1 MLDQNTFM
9 ETLHLVQEI
18 AKTAT
23 EPMDRETALS
33 YFKDMEL
40 SAEQQE
46 MVYQFL
52 MLPEEETAV
61 PDEEDVRDAEE
72 AAASGDGNVYD
83 AGEVASGDEN
93 VHGVGETASGDENVH
108 DAGETAASDTKTAW
122 HSTPHF
128 QMYLDEVEGFKQLA
142 DSEEKELYRRL
153 LSGDVAVI
161 EDISHQWLKRVVAIA
176 EEYKG
181 RGVLLDDLVQE
192 GNIGLLL
199 GLNVLSKGQ
208 QSDGGRKQVAV
219 ADVPELL
226 RGAVRESMEQYLGEE
241 CGEDQ
246 ENETIIGK
254 VALVHQAQ
262 EYLTKEKGEK
272 PSLRELSEYTKIPVE
287 EIKDIFSLL

>member
-1 MLDQNTFM
+1 MVDQNTFM

-40 SAEQQE
+40 NSEQQE

-61 PDEEDVRDAEE
+61 SDEEDVRDTGE
-72 AAASGDGNVYD
+72 AA
-83 AGEVASGDEN
+83 
-93 VHGVGETASGDENVH
+93 ASGDENVH
-108 DAGETAASDTKTAW
+108 DAGEAASGDENVHGVGKVAASDTKTAR

-128 QMYLDEVEGFKQLA
+128 QMYLDEVEGLKQLA

-208 QSDGGRKQVAV
+208 ESDSGRKQVTV

-226 RGAVRESMEQYLGEE
+226 RGAVRESMEQYFSEE

>member
-40 SAEQQE
+40 SEEQQE

-61 PDEEDVRDAEE
+61 SDEEDVRSAEDVHEAGE
-72 AAASGDGNVYD
+72 AAASGD
-83 AGEVASGDEN
+83 EN
-93 VHGVGETASGDENVH
+93 IRE
-108 DAGETAASDTKTAW
+108 
-122 HSTPHF
+122 STPHF
-128 QMYLDEVEGFKQLA
+128 QMFLDEVEGLKQLA

-208 QSDGGRKQVAV
+208 QSDGTRKQVTV

>member
-61 PDEEDVRDAEE
+61 PDEEDARDAEE
-72 AAASGDGNVYD
+72 AAASGD
-83 AGEVASGDEN
+83 EN
-93 VHGVGETASGDENVH
+93 MYGAGETAASGGKNVYG
-108 DAGETAASDTKTAW
+108 AGETAASDTKTAR

-128 QMYLDEVEGFKQLA
+128 QMYLDEVEGLKQLA

-208 QSDGGRKQVAV
+208 KSDSGRKQVTV

-226 RGAVRESMEQYLGEE
+226 RGAVRESMEQYFSEE

>member
-1 MLDQNTFM
+1 MVDRNMFM

-18 AKTAT
+18 AKTSA

-40 SAEQQE
+40 SQEQQE
-46 MVYQFL
+46 MIFQFL
-52 MLPEEETAV
+52 LQPEE
-61 PDEEDVRDAEE
+61 
-72 AAASGDGNVYD
+72 SL
-83 AGEVASGDEN
+83 
-93 VHGVGETASGDENVH
+93 
-108 DAGETAASDTKTAW
+108 

-128 QMYLDEVEGFKQLA
+128 QMYLNELDGIAELA
-142 DSEEKELYRRL
+142 DSQETALYQRL
-153 LSGDVAVI
+153 LSGDSSVV
-161 EDISHQWLKRVVAIA
+161 EDISRQWLKRVVAIA

-199 GLNVLSKGQ
+199 GLNVLSQGGGQ
-208 QSDGGRKQVAV
+208 ADDRKQISA

-246 ENETIIGK
+246 QSETILAK
-254 VALVHQAQ
+254 VSLVHQAQ
-262 EYLTKEKGEK
+262 EYLTQEKGEK
-272 PSLRELSEYTKIPVE
+272 PSLRELSEYTRIPVE
-287 EIKDIFSLL
+287 EINDILSLVKDK

>member
-61 PDEEDVRDAEE
+61 PDEEDARDAEE
-72 AAASGDGNVYD
+72 AAASGDENMYG
-83 AGEVASGDEN
+83 AGETA
-93 VHGVGETASGDENVH
+93 ASGDENVH
-108 DAGETAASDTKTAW
+108 DTGEAAASDIKTAR

-128 QMYLDEVEGFKQLA
+128 QMYLDEVEGLKQLA

-208 QSDGGRKQVAV
+208 ESDSGRKQVTV

-226 RGAVRESMEQYLGEE
+226 KGAVRESMEQYFSEE

>member
-1 MLDQNTFM
+1 MVDQNTFM
-9 ETLHLVQEI
+9 ETMHLEKEI

-40 SAEQQE
+40 NSEQQE

-61 PDEEDVRDAEE
+61 SDEEDVRDTGE
-72 AAASGDGNVYD
+72 AA
-83 AGEVASGDEN
+83 
-93 VHGVGETASGDENVH
+93 ASGDENVH
-108 DAGETAASDTKTAW
+108 DAGEAASGDENVHGVGKVAASDTKTAR

-128 QMYLDEVEGFKQLA
+128 QMYLDEVEGLKQLA

-208 QSDGGRKQVAV
+208 ESDSGREQVTV

-226 RGAVRESMEQYLGEE
+226 RGAVRESMEQYFSEE

>member
-72 AAASGDGNVYD
+72 AAAS
-83 AGEVASGDEN
+83 
-93 VHGVGETASGDENVH
+93 
-108 DAGETAASDTKTAW
+108 DTKTAR

-128 QMYLDEVEGFKQLA
+128 QMYLDEVEGLKQLA

-208 QSDGGRKQVAV
+208 ESDSGRKQVTV

-226 RGAVRESMEQYLGEE
+226 RGAVRESMEQYFSEE

>member
-61 PDEEDVRDAEE
+61 PDEEDVRDAGE
-72 AAASGDGNVYD
+72 AAASGDGNVHD
-83 AGEVASGDEN
+83 AGEAASSDEN
-93 VHGVGETASGDENVH
+93 VHGVGETAS
-108 DAGETAASDTKTAW
+108 SDTKTAR

-128 QMYLDEVEGFKQLA
+128 QMYLDEVEGLKQLA
-142 DSEEKELYRRL
+142 DYEEKELYRRL

-199 GLNVLSKGQ
+199 GLNVLSEGKE
-208 QSDGGRKQVAV
+208 SDSGRKQVTV

-226 RGAVRESMEQYLGEE
+226 RGAVRESIEHYFSEE

>member
-40 SAEQQE
+40 SEEQQE

-52 MLPEEETAV
+52 MLPEEKA
-61 PDEEDVRDAEE
+61 
-72 AAASGDGNVYD
+72 
-83 AGEVASGDEN
+83 
-93 VHGVGETASGDENVH
+93 
-108 DAGETAASDTKTAW
+108 AASDTKTAR

-128 QMYLDEVEGFKQLA
+128 QMYLDEVEGLKQLA

-153 LSGDVAVI
+153 LSGDVAAI

-208 QSDGGRKQVAV
+208 QSDGTRKQVTV

>member
-40 SAEQQE
+40 SEEQQE

-61 PDEEDVRDAEE
+61 SDEENVRE
-72 AAASGDGNVYD
+72 
-83 AGEVASGDEN
+83 
-93 VHGVGETASGDENVH
+93 
-108 DAGETAASDTKTAW
+108 
-122 HSTPHF
+122 STPHF
-128 QMYLDEVEGFKQLA
+128 QMYLDEVEGLKQLA

-161 EDISHQWLKRVVAIA
+161 EDISHLWLKRVVAIA

-208 QSDGGRKQVAV
+208 ESDGTRKQVTV

>member
-1 MLDQNTFM
+1 MVDQNTFM

-23 EPMDRETALS
+23 EPMDRKTALS

-40 SAEQQE
+40 SEEQQE

-61 PDEEDVRDAEE
+61 SDEEDVRGAENVHEAGE
-72 AAASGDGNVYD
+72 AAASD
-83 AGEVASGDEN
+83 AEN
-93 VHGVGETASGDENVH
+93 VGE
-108 DAGETAASDTKTAW
+108 
-122 HSTPHF
+122 STPHF
-128 QMYLDEVEGFKQLA
+128 QMYLDEVEGLKQLA

-208 QSDGGRKQVAV
+208 ESDSERKQVTV

-226 RGAVRESMEQYLGEE
+226 RGAVRESMEQYFSEE

>member
-40 SAEQQE
+40 NSEQQE

-61 PDEEDVRDAEE
+61 
-72 AAASGDGNVYD
+72 
-83 AGEVASGDEN
+83 
-93 VHGVGETASGDENVH
+93 
-108 DAGETAASDTKTAW
+108 SDTKTAR

-128 QMYLDEVEGFKQLA
+128 QMYLDEVEGLKQLA

-153 LSGDVAVI
+153 LSGDVSVI

-208 QSDGGRKQVAV
+208 ESDSGREQVTV
-219 ADVPELL
+219 TDVPELL
-226 RGAVRESMEQYLGEE
+226 RGAVRESMEQYFSEE

>member
-40 SAEQQE
+40 NSEQQE

-61 PDEEDVRDAEE
+61 SDEEDVRDAEE
-72 AAASGDGNVYD
+72 AAASGD
-83 AGEVASGDEN
+83 EN
-93 VHGVGETASGDENVH
+93 VHGVGGV
-108 DAGETAASDTKTAW
+108 AASDAETTR

-128 QMYLDEVEGFKQLA
+128 QMYLDEVEGLKQLA

-208 QSDGGRKQVAV
+208 ESDSGREQVTV

-226 RGAVRESMEQYLGEE
+226 RGAVRESMEQYFSEE

>member
-208 QSDGGRKQVAV
+208 ESDGTRKQVTV

>member
-61 PDEEDVRDAEE
+61 PDEEDMRDAEE
-72 AAASGDGNVYD
+72 AA
-83 AGEVASGDEN
+83 
-93 VHGVGETASGDENVH
+93 ASGDENVH
-108 DAGETAASDTKTAW
+108 DAGEAASGDENVHGAGETADSDTKTAR

-128 QMYLDEVEGFKQLA
+128 QMYLDEVEGLKQLA

-208 QSDGGRKQVAV
+208 ESDGTRKQVTV

-226 RGAVRESMEQYLGEE
+226 GGAVRESMEQYFSEE

>member
-1 MLDQNTFM
+1 MVDRNTFM

-18 AKTAT
+18 AKTTA

-52 MLPEEETAV
+52 LLPEEEADSNEET
-61 PDEEDVRDAEE
+61 DETENTVASD
-72 AAASGDGNVYD
+72 SGDADGTGNAV
-83 AGEVASGDEN
+83 GQNEEN
-93 VHGVGETASGDENVH
+93 QD
-108 DAGETAASDTKTAW
+108 
-122 HSTPHF
+122 STPHF
-128 QMYLDEVEGFKQLA
+128 QMYLNEIDTITQLV
-142 DSEEKELYRRL
+142 DSEEEALYRRL
-153 LSGDVAVI
+153 LSGDVSVV

-199 GLNVLSKGQ
+199 GLNVLAQGKEKAGE
-208 QSDGGRKQVAV
+208 GKAV
-219 ADVPELL
+219 TAADVPELL
-226 RGAVRESMEQYLGEE
+226 RGAVRESMEQYLNEE
-241 CGEDQ
+241 SGEDQ
-246 ENETIIGK
+246 QNETILGK

-262 EYLTKEKGEK
+262 DYLAKEKGEK

-287 EIKDIFSLL
+287 EINDIMSLYPKKD

>member
-40 SAEQQE
+40 SEEQQE

-52 MLPEEETAV
+52 MLPEEKA
-61 PDEEDVRDAEE
+61 
-72 AAASGDGNVYD
+72 
-83 AGEVASGDEN
+83 
-93 VHGVGETASGDENVH
+93 
-108 DAGETAASDTKTAW
+108 AASDTKTAR

-128 QMYLDEVEGFKQLA
+128 QMYLDEVEGLKQLA

-153 LSGDVAVI
+153 LSGDVAAI

-208 QSDGGRKQVAV
+208 ESDGTRKQVTV

>member
-1 MLDQNTFM
+1 MVDRNTFM

-18 AKTAT
+18 AKTAA
-23 EPMDRETALS
+23 EPMNRETALS

-40 SAEQQE
+40 SPQQQE

-52 MLPEEETAV
+52 MLPEETEEVAGSGET
-61 PDEEDVRDAEE
+61 EEAGEVAPGEKDVRDAGG
-72 AAASGDGNVYD
+72 AAASGAESARN
-83 AGEVASGDEN
+83 
-93 VHGVGETASGDENVH
+93 
-108 DAGETAASDTKTAW
+108 
-122 HSTPHF
+122 STPHF
-128 QMYLDEVEGFKQLA
+128 QMYLDEVDGLKQLA

-161 EDISHQWLKRVVAIA
+161 EEISHQWLKRVVAIA

-208 QSDGGRKQVAV
+208 ENDGRRKQVAE

-226 RGAVRESMEQYLGEE
+226 RGAVRESMEQYLSEE

-272 PSLRELSEYTKIPVE
+272 PSRRELSEYTKIPVE
-287 EIKDIFSLL
+287 EINDIFSLLKNKKNMY